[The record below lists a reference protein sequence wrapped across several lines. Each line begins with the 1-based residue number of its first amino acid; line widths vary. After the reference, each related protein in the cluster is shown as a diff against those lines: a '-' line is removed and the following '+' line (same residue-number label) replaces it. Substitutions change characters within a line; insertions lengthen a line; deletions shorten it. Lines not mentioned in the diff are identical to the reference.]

1 MTTPNFYVRDIPIV
15 GDAILAPMS
24 GYSDLPFR
32 SITRELGSA
41 MSYTEFVPAPG
52 LLKEIETLYRKLLY
66 TEAERPIVF
75 QIYGANVKELVDA
88 ALRIEQ
94 LGPDI
99 IDLNMGC
106 WAPKVAEN
114 GSGAGL
120 LRDPQKIGQI
130 FRELNKALSIPVTG
144 KIRLGW
150 DSDSLNYLD
159 VCKILEDNGAALI
172 AVHGRTKHQAYRGKA
187 NWDAIA
193 EIKQAVSVPVIGN
206 GDVKNPTDIQRMKD
220 HTGVDGVMI
229 ARAAIGNPWIFQH
242 KERED
247 ITYEARAD
255 MLRKHMQLSIDY
267 YGEDTGFRLFKRHAV
282 KYVYGTHGASRMREA
297 LCDVQTPADVHDLI
311 ARYQAKQLTKVSV

>member
-1 MTTPNFYVRDIPIV
+1 MNTPNFHVRDIPIY

-66 TEAERPIVF
+66 TESERPIVF
-75 QIYGANVKELVDA
+75 QIYGANVQELVDA
-88 ALRIEQ
+88 AQRIEQ

-130 FRELNKALSIPVTG
+130 FRELNKAVSIPVTG

-150 DSDSLNYLD
+150 DNDSLNYLD

-172 AVHGRTKHQAYRGKA
+172 AVHGRTKHQAYRGNA

-206 GDVKNPTDIQRMKD
+206 GDVKTPGDIQRMKA

-247 ITYEARAD
+247 ISYEARAD

-267 YGEDTGFRLFKRHAV
+267 YGADTGFRLFKRHAV

-297 LCDVQTPADVHDLI
+297 LCDVETPADVHDLI
-311 ARYQAKQLTKVSV
+311 ARYQAKQLSKVPA